1 MLFIQIKRKEG
12 PRSYK
17 RNLDSSEKK
26 AFKIHTG
33 LCLYGAKTLNTSA
46 ALLCA
51 RRGQGFESR
60 RIHFQNQRGASTL
73 QNREITVLMCELQ
86 FNPILFSC
94 RGKTRDL
101 Q

>member
-1 MLFIQIKRKEG
+1 MGLRPSIPVQ
-12 PRSYK
+12 RSY
-17 RNLDSSEKK
+17 
-26 AFKIHTG
+26 
-33 LCLYGAKTLNTSA
+33 
-46 ALLCA
+46 ALA
-51 RRGQGFESR
+51 GGQGFESR

-73 QNREITVLMCELQ
+73 QNREITVLMSELQ

>member
-1 MLFIQIKRKEG
+1 MLLMQINRNEG

-17 RNLDSSEKK
+17 RNLNSFEKK

-33 LCLYGAKTLNTSA
+33 LCLYGTKILDTSA

-60 RIHFQNQRGASTL
+60 RIHFQN
-73 QNREITVLMCELQ
+73 
-86 FNPILFSC
+86 
-94 RGKTRDL
+94 
-101 Q
+101 